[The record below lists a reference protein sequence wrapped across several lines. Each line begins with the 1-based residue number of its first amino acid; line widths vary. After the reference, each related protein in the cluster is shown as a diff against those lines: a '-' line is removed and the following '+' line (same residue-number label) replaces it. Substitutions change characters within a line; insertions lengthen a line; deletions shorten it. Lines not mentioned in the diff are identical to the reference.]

1 MDRFV
6 RGLLVV
12 GGERGVITFK
22 SASIAVTGT
31 DQHHIGERVVWGG
44 GPPREIFLS
53 NSNFW
58 TFCSLLS
65 PFNLLLIT
73 YTIILLKNVCPI

>member
-12 GGERGVITFK
+12 GGERGVITLK

-44 GPPREIFLS
+44 GTP
-53 NSNFW
+53 
-58 TFCSLLS
+58 
-65 PFNLLLIT
+65 
-73 YTIILLKNVCPI
+73 

>member
-1 MDRFV
+1 MLQLNRIGKVFYINTPSSKTTAITMTDRFV

-31 DQHHIGERVVWGG
+31 DQHHI
-44 GPPREIFLS
+44 
-53 NSNFW
+53 
-58 TFCSLLS
+58 
-65 PFNLLLIT
+65 
-73 YTIILLKNVCPI
+73 